1 MIKVNR
7 KEVYKDCAKVEQIY
21 QFLDNYGFI
30 SVEIFWG
37 GVKYG

>member
-1 MIKVNR
+1 MTEVNR
-7 KEVYKDCAKVEQIY
+7 DEVYKDCAKVERID

-37 GVKYG
+37 GV